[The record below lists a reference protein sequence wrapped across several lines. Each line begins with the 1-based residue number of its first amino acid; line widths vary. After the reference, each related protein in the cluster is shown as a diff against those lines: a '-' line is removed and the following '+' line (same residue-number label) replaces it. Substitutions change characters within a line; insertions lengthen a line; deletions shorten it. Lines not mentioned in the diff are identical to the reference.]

1 MSFYI
6 TISQPPKS
14 HQITLEDILTKEL
27 PVYVFQQPTGES
39 YTLTRVANSVTK
51 QTLANA
57 RIGHAVQS
65 ILEFNET
72 YKDLFEQPREKL
84 YHTFYI
90 PKKSGGLRRIDEP
103 NPELMGALRRLKEIL
118 ESDFHAMHHTAAFAY
133 VKGRSTINSL
143 ERHQRNHSNWFLKT
157 DFSNFFGSTTLEFTL
172 SMLKI
177 IFPFNYVYE
186 LYPDGWKALEKALE
200 LGFLNGGLPQGTPL
214 SPALTNLIM
223 LPIDHRLRNDLIKRK
238 EKFCYTRYADD
249 ILISSRRNFTYSEVV
264 NYIDEVLEE
273 FHAPFRI
280 KAEKTRYGSSAGAN
294 WNLGVMLNK
303 DGNITIGWRKKK
315 QFHAMV
321 HNFITDF
328 NNNKHWELSDVQTFS
343 GLLSYYY
350 MVEPS
355 YMKGYLDHVYDKYKV
370 NLRKLIRTEL
380 NRKG

>member
-27 PVYVFQQPTGES
+27 PVYAFQQPTGES

-57 RIGHAVQS
+57 RIRHAVQS

-186 LYPDGWKALEKALE
+186 LYPDGWKALGKALE

-223 LPIDHRLRNDLIKRK
+223 LPIDHRLKNDLIKRK

-350 MVEPS
+350 MIEPS

-370 NLRKLIRTEL
+370 NLRKLIRIEL

>member
-65 ILEFNET
+65 VLEFNET

-370 NLRKLIRTEL
+370 NLRKLIRIEL

>member
-6 TISQPPKS
+6 TITQPPKS

-27 PVYVFQQPTGES
+27 PVYCFQQPTGEN
-39 YTLTRVANSVTK
+39 YTLTRVANFVSER
-51 QTLANA
+51 TLANA
-57 RIGHAVQS
+57 NIDSAIQK
-65 ILEFNET
+65 IYDFNAM
-72 YKDLFEQPREKL
+72 YKGLFEQPRESL

-103 NPELMGALRRLKEIL
+103 NPELMSALRRLKEIL
-118 ESDFHAMHHTAAFAY
+118 ENDFHAMHHTAAFAY
-133 VKGRSTINSL
+133 VRGRSTINSL

-157 DFSNFFGSTTLEFTL
+157 DFSNFFGSTTLDFTL
-172 SMLKI
+172 SMLQI
-177 IFPFNYVYE
+177 IFPFNYVHDRHPIAWE
-186 LYPDGWKALEKALE
+186 ALAKALS

-214 SPALTNLIM
+214 SPALTNLVMI
-223 LPIDHRLRNDLIKRK
+223 PIDHRLRNDLIKRK
-238 EKFCYTRYADD
+238 ERFMYTRYADD
-249 ILISSRRNFTYSEVV
+249 ILISSRRNFTYSEIVK
-264 NYIDEVLEE
+264 YIDEVLAE

-328 NNNKHWELSDVQTFS
+328 INDKHWELSDVQTFS

-355 YMKGYLDHVYDKYKV
+355 YMQGFLEHVRTKYNV
-370 NLRKLIRTEL
+370 DLRKLIKIEL

>member
-27 PVYVFQQPTGES
+27 PTYAFQQPTGES

-51 QTLANA
+51 QTIANA

-65 ILEFNET
+65 ILEFNEV

-118 ESDFHAMHHTAAFAY
+118 ENDFHAMHHTAAFAY

-157 DFSNFFGSTTLEFTL
+157 DFSNFFGSTTLEFAL

-186 LYPDGWKALEKALE
+186 QYPDGWKALEKALE
-200 LGFLNGGLPQGTPL
+200 LGFLNGGLPQGTPV
-214 SPALTNLIM
+214 SP
-223 LPIDHRLRNDLIKRK
+223 
-238 EKFCYTRYADD
+238 
-249 ILISSRRNFTYSEVV
+249 
-264 NYIDEVLEE
+264 
-273 FHAPFRI
+273 
-280 KAEKTRYGSSAGAN
+280 
-294 WNLGVMLNK
+294 
-303 DGNITIGWRKKK
+303 
-315 QFHAMV
+315 
-321 HNFITDF
+321 
-328 NNNKHWELSDVQTFS
+328 
-343 GLLSYYY
+343 
-350 MVEPS
+350 
-355 YMKGYLDHVYDKYKV
+355 
-370 NLRKLIRTEL
+370 
-380 NRKG
+380 